1 MHGPASGEAKLH
13 YLSGSFEVIRPGA
26 FVVCASTGARIPI
39 EDLRYWS
46 FERQEAYATA
56 RIAFGR
62 SREAADSPG
71 E

>member
-26 FVVCASTGARIPI
+26 FVVCAITGARIPV

-56 RIAFGR
+56 QIAHER
-62 SREAADSPG
+62 SKEAADPAG

>member
-1 MHGPASGEAKLH
+1 MHCPASGEAKLH
-13 YLSGSFEVIRPGA
+13 YLSGSFEVIRPGVY
-26 FVVCASTGARIPI
+26 VVCAMSGARIPI

-56 RIAFGR
+56 KIAFDR
-62 SREAADSPG
+62 FEEAKDTSG